1 MRSRRLSSSRL
12 GPKSASLSACPSGY
26 PQRLLSALMA
36 ATPVIGPSMFAGH
49 AVATARRCCRER
61 RRGTKCATDGFLV
74 GIRQACYVPPRHSV
88 GSPDRDENAVVVD
101 GFVRQTNEDPCLTG
115 HDHRTSPRI
124 MSRLLKEPSRP
135 PQPPAPDTVT
145 GRADHLKGSTRLMKR
160 FPPTTRMDRRCR
172 ANGSSSSPEATAAG
186 TRTTGADHLNAPYR
200 SPEAIRVIGESVFAD
215 HCDRS
220 RGSQNEKNFRDP
232 ASGL

>member
-135 PQPPAPDTVT
+135 PQ
-145 GRADHLKGSTRLMKR
+145 
-160 FPPTTRMDRRCR
+160 TTRTRHCDRTRGSPEGINTTGETVPTDDPNGSAMSGKRVIVIARSDRRGHPNDR
-172 ANGSSSSPEATAAG
+172 
-186 TRTTGADHLNAPYR
+186 RR
-200 SPEAIRVIGESVFAD
+200 SPERSV
-215 HCDRS
+215 
-220 RGSQNEKNFRDP
+220 P
-232 ASGL
+232 VT